1 MSGFLK
7 IKYAGCLSN
16 SVQMMQSLEEMPPLI
31 LHTGLSTKYS
41 QTCVQLELLESLMV
55 LSSMEKI
62 IPVYHVGLGLER
74 TGLEEFKYIYSL
86 CTRVLHCINY
96 VRSYLHEVG

>member
-1 MSGFLK
+1 ML
-7 IKYAGCLSN
+7 
-16 SVQMMQSLEEMPPLI
+16 
-31 LHTGLSTKYS
+31 
-41 QTCVQLELLESLMV
+41 

-74 TGLEEFKYIYSL
+74 TGLEEFKYIYSM

-96 VRSYLHEVG
+96 VRSYLHEVVSNSL